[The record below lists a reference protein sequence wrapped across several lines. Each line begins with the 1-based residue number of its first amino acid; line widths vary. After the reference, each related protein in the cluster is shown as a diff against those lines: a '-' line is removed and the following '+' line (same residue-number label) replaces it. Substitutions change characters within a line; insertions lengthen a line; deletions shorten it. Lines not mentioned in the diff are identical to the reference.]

1 MNIRIVSHN
10 NGQSAKALALALG
23 NENLLKKQQPL
34 PLRRFVQEALVVN
47 FGCQPDTLNF
57 EVQMNPP
64 HCVAL
69 ASDKLAAFGAMS
81 VVGVPVVPFST
92 SPFDVIDQCPQYNH
106 NGVPTKTIVART
118 LTRASEGRGIE
129 MIDCNVD
136 GSART
141 EVVNAPLYT
150 AYIPKHAE
158 FRVHVGKSHSGNYH
172 IVDITKKARRTDTPD
187 AEVNWRIRNY
197 DNGFVFAREGIDMAD
212 PLIQRV
218 MAAGKLAVQSL
229 LLDFGAVDIV
239 VQANTAR
246 SVYVLEVNTAPG
258 MEGTT
263 LERYTQFFE
272 ARASRSAWTGLASS
286 AAPVVAPIPH
296 RPSSPET
303 THTQAGNSATAL
315 LNIDAELVSIEGLLP
330 PADRTRFTP
339 AEVLTLADALSVQI
353 EQLYSIAR

>member
-1 MNIRIVSHN
+1 MSIRIVSHN

-34 PLRRFVQEALVVN
+34 PLRRFVRDALVIN
-47 FGCQPDTLNF
+47 FGCHPDSLNF
-57 EVQMNPP
+57 PVDLNQPAAVSEAADKVT
-64 HCVAL
+64 AL
-69 ASDKLAAFGAMS
+69 TVMSAA
-81 VVGVPVVPFST
+81 GVPVVPFST
-92 SPFDVIDQCPQYNH
+92 SPFDVIAQCPQYNH

-129 MIDCNVD
+129 MIDCNPD

-141 EVVNAPLYT
+141 EVVDAPLYT

-158 FRVHVGKSHSGNYH
+158 FRVHVGVDAQG
-172 IVDITKKARRTDTPD
+172 IARCIDITKKARRTDTPD

-197 DNGFVFAREGIDMAD
+197 DNGFIFAREGIDLAD

-218 MAAGKLAVQSL
+218 QAAGCRAVVAL
-229 LLDFGAVDIV
+229 GLDFGAVDIV

-263 LERYTQFFE
+263 LARYTQYFQYISDP
-272 ARASRSAWTGLASS
+272 SRSTFIPLES
-286 AAPVVAPIPH
+286 AAPAANIPH
-296 RPSSPET
+296 QPSAPET
-303 THTQAGNSATAL
+303 VHSQAGNSSTAQL
-315 LNIDAELVSIEGLLP
+315 DVGHILNEIEDLCNGEGAEL
-330 PADRTRFTP
+330 TP
-339 AEVLTLADALSVQI
+339 DEVLALADALSVQV
-353 EQLYSIAR
+353 EALYSIVR

>member
-23 NENLLKKQQPL
+23 NESLLKKQQPL

-47 FGCQPDTLNF
+47 FGCQPNTLNF
-57 EVQMNPP
+57 EVQMNQP

-69 ASDKLAAFGAMS
+69 ASDKLAAFGAMFGA
-81 VVGVPVVPFST
+81 GVPVVPFSA
-92 SPFDVIDQCPQYNH
+92 SPFDVITQCPQYNH

-129 MIDCNVD
+129 MIDCNPD

-141 EVVNAPLYT
+141 DVVDAPLYT

-158 FRVHVGKSHSGNYH
+158 FRVHVGKAHNGSYH
-172 IVDITKKARRTDTPD
+172 IIDITKKARRTDTPD
-187 AEVNWRIRNY
+187 AEVNWRVRNY
-197 DNGFVFAREGIDMAD
+197 DNGFVFAREGIDMND
-212 PLIQRV
+212 TLIQRV
-218 MAAGKLAVQSL
+218 LDAGNRAVQSL

-263 LERYTQFFE
+263 LERYTQFFA
-272 ARASRSAWTGLASS
+272 ARASRSSWAGLVPFTTPAAVAS
-286 AAPVVAPIPH
+286 IPH
-296 RPSSPET
+296 RPSAPET
-303 THTQAGNSATAL
+303 VQVSNST
-315 LNIDAELVSIEGLLP
+315 
-330 PADRTRFTP
+330 PADTVNIAHILDEIEDLLHRAWAEMTP
-339 AEVLTLADALSVQI
+339 AEVLALADALSVQI
-353 EQLYSIAR
+353 EALYSIAN